1 MFKNART
8 SVMDAERSGRPSTTT
23 TDEKLE
29 EARAIILT
37 DRRVTIEE
45 IALQLGISQGTAY
58 SLVHDILGFHIVAA
72 RGVPIHLTEEHKCNC
87 QHICSSLL
95 EWYSREGDNFLNRII
110 NGDETWVHHSEPETK
125 RQSMQWKH
133 TSSPSSKKFK
143 SQPSA
148 GRLLLMVF

>member
-1 MFKNART
+1 MFKNGRT
-8 SVMDAERSGRPSTTT
+8 SVMDAELSGWPSTST

-45 IALQLGISQGTAY
+45 IALQLGISQGAAY
-58 SLVHDILGFHIVAA
+58 SLVHDILGFHKVAA
-72 RGVPIHLTEEHKCNC
+72 RWVPRHLTEEHKRNC

-95 EWYSREGDNFLNRII
+95 KQYNREGNNFLNCII
-110 NGDETWVHHSEPETK
+110 TGDENWVHHYEPETK

-133 TSSPSSKKFK
+133 MSSPSSKN
-143 SQPSA
+143 SSLSP
-148 GRLLLMVF
+148 LLESFC